1 MKGRQGSC
9 IFLLNVERLRTPE
22 SSKSQGAKISIRF
35 NESNAHQKDQV
46 DEILALN

>member
-9 IFLLNVERLRTPE
+9 IFLLNAERFRTPD

-35 NESNAHQKDQV
+35 NESNADQKDQV
-46 DEILALN
+46 DGVLR